1 MEQLL
6 NEIITSTGNPRVKE
20 TLRLRGKRGRAEGVR
35 ILIDGVREIGR
46 AVDAGVEM
54 VEVLFCDRLLD
65 GDAARVLVKKIETG
79 GAQVTQ
85 VSETVFDKIR
95 YGDRTGGLVAV
106 AKRPTMLRN
115 DLHLSPTPMIAV
127 IEGLEKPGNLGAIVR
142 TADAAGV
149 EAILVVDPGTD
160 LYGPNVIRAS
170 LGTIFCVPVVETS
183 STEAIEW
190 LQERNLSIITATPE
204 GAAVYTTVDLR
215 RPVAFVFG
223 SESKGLS
230 AAWRKLHVIQASVP
244 MRGRADSLNVATTAA
259 LFFYEALR
267 QRGIS

>member
-1 MEQLL
+1 MS
-6 NEIITSTGNPRVKE
+6 EIITSTGNPRVKK
-20 TLRLRGKRGRAEGVR
+20 TLRLRGKRGRAEGER

-46 AVDAGVEM
+46 AVEAGVSIE
-54 VEVLFCDRLLD
+54 EILFCDKLLD
-65 GDAARVLVKKIETG
+65 GRTARELLRKIEAR
-79 GAQVTQ
+79 GALLTQ

-106 AKRPTMLRN
+106 GKRPTMLLNEVR
-115 DLHLSPTPMIAV
+115 LSAMPMIAV
-127 IEGLEKPGNLGAIVR
+127 IENLEKPGNLGAIIR

-149 EAILVVDPGTD
+149 EAILVVDPGMD

-170 LGTIFCVPVVETS
+170 LGTIFAVPVVETRS
-183 STEAIEW
+183 AEAIQW
-190 LQERNLSIITATPE
+190 LQERDLSIITATPE
-204 GAAVYTTVDLR
+204 GATIYTAVDLR

-223 SESKGLS
+223 SEAQGLS
-230 AAWRKLHVIQASVP
+230 AAWRTLKVIQASVP

-267 QRGIS
+267 QRGRTQV